1 MASTDYQNDPNVAV
15 MDKIYGYDRS
25 KVVGPVYEPK
35 SISFGNDSS
44 TAPEWVDG
52 SVFETGGLTAPEDK
66 ALFDK
71 MDIYATTA
79 FTPTAPQPEKEG
91 VVGKIVGDVKD
102 VVGAV
107 TGAAKD
113 LEIKKLVKAGING
126 DDKTEKAILDKMKEA
141 TDGAVS
147 QIADLKKSVISDI
160 LKTTGIGGDKVA
172 SLTQMILK
180 GQNIRQEGINAL
192 VSKFPKIEVL
202 YNTATMIS
210 NADFN
215 TTKGIT
221 DILNA
226 VSGNDALAQVL
237 DMGSAFKVMGKVATL
252 LPKIERADA
261 MLDKLMA
268 KIKGT
273 KNKKLFA
280 ISISRDAFMSGNLEM
295 INRMLDYSGVD
306 AVMLKVPDAVQLIL
320 MNYRLPPGV
329 KQPTMAHYTLMVNTL
344 TRLDVHWFQYNRN
357 GTWIPNLAPFTY
369 ASRDTERV
377 LGQTTD
383 YRMQLAIAKK
393 FPSRNLPGLGKV
405 YFPLAAY

>member
-1 MASTDYQNDPNVAV
+1 MATST
-15 MDKIYGYDRS
+15 
-25 KVVGPVYEPK
+25 VVEQTDGTTV
-35 SISFGNDSS
+35 SS

-66 ALFDK
+66 ALFEK
-71 MDIYATTA
+71 MDIYATTTY
-79 FTPTAPQPEKEG
+79 TPTAPQPEKEG
-91 VVGKIVGDVKD
+91 VISKIVGDAKD

-113 LEIKKLVKAGING
+113 LEIKKLIKAGIDG

-147 QIADLKKSVISDI
+147 QVADLKKSVISDI
-160 LKTTGIGGDKVA
+160 LKTTGIGGDKVS

-180 GQNIRQEGINAL
+180 GQNIKQEGVNAL
-192 VSKFPKIEVL
+192 LGKFPKVQVL

-226 VSGNDALAQVL
+226 VSGSDELAKVL
-237 DMGSAFKVMGKVATL
+237 DLGSTFKVMGKLATL
-252 LPKIERADA
+252 LPKIERAGD
-261 MLDKLMA
+261 MFDKLMD
-268 KIKGT
+268 KIKGD
-273 KNKKLFA
+273 KNKKTFV
-280 ISISRDAFMSGNLEM
+280 ISISRDAFMSGNLEL
-295 INRMLDYSGVD
+295 INRILDYNVVD

-320 MNYRLPPGV
+320 MNYRLPLGV
-329 KQPTMAHYTLMVNTL
+329 KQPTMAIYTLMVNTL
-344 TRLDVHWFQYNRN
+344 ARLDAHWFEYNRN
-357 GTWIPNLAPFTY
+357 GEWIPNLAPFAY

-377 LGQTTD
+377 LSLTTD
-383 YRMQLAIAKK
+383 YRMQIAIAKK
-393 FPSRNLPGLGKV
+393 FPSRNLSALGKQF
-405 YFPLAAY
+405 FPLAAY

>member
-1 MASTDYQNDPNVAV
+1 MSENEVILPTVTSTP
-15 MDKIYGYDRS
+15 
-25 KVVGPVYEPK
+25 PV
-35 SISFGNDSS
+35 
-44 TAPEWVDG
+44 WVDG
-52 SVFETGGLTAPEDK
+52 SVFETGGLTSPEDK

-71 MDIYATTA
+71 MEIYATTTY
-79 FTPTAPQPEKEG
+79 TPTAPQPEKEG
-91 VVGKIVGDVKD
+91 VVSKVVGDVKG

-113 LEIKKLVKAGING
+113 LEIKKLIKAGIDG

-147 QIADLKKSVISDI
+147 QVADLKKSVISDI

-180 GQNIRQEGINAL
+180 GQNIKQEGINAL
-192 VSKFPKIEVL
+192 LGKFPKIEVL

-226 VSGNDALAQVL
+226 VSGNDALAEVL
-237 DMGSAFKVMGKVATL
+237 DVGSAFKVLGKVATL

-273 KNKKLFA
+273 KNKKIFA
-280 ISISRDAFMSGNLEM
+280 ISISRDAFMSGNLEL
-295 INRMLDYSGVD
+295 INRMLDYAGVD
-306 AVMLKVPDAVQLIL
+306 AVILKVPDAVQLIL
-320 MNYRLPPGV
+320 MNYRLPPSV
-329 KQPTMAHYTLMVNTL
+329 KQPTMAIYTLMVNTL
-344 TRLDVHWFQYNRN
+344 TRLDSHWFEYNRN

-377 LGQTTD
+377 LALTMD

-393 FPSRNLPGLGKV
+393 FPSRNLPALGKAF
-405 YFPLAAY
+405 FPLAAY

>member
-1 MASTDYQNDPNVAV
+1 MSQEAV
-15 MDKIYGYDRS
+15 IITT
-25 KVVGPVYEPK
+25 ET
-35 SISFGNDSS
+35 S

-52 SVFETGGLTAPEDK
+52 SVFETGGLTSPEDK

-71 MDIYATTA
+71 MEIYATTT

-91 VVGKIVGDVKD
+91 VVSKVVGDVKD

-113 LEIKKLVKAGING
+113 LEIKKLIKAGIDG

-147 QIADLKKSVISDI
+147 QVADLKKSVISDI

-180 GQNIRQEGINAL
+180 GQNIKQEGINAL

-237 DMGSAFKVMGKVATL
+237 DMGSAFKVLGKVATL

-295 INRMLDYSGVD
+295 INRMLDYAGVD

-357 GTWIPNLAPFTY
+357 GAWIPNLAPFTY

-405 YFPLAAY
+405 HFPLAAY